1 MSTAESPRPTCWV
14 LTTGEAGMRSQAI
27 GLAER
32 LGIDFEE
39 KAVKLR
45 KPWSMLPGHLCPSP
59 LSGLDP
65 SGDRLEPPF
74 PKLVISCGRRSTAL
88 SIAMRRASKGATRT
102 VHIQNPQTPTKH
114 FDLVIAMRHD
124 RMSGDNVL
132 SVDTALHRVTPQKLE
147 EAAEIWRER
156 LRGDAEQ
163 LVGFVLGGPT
173 KHYWMSEAL
182 LNRLRTMIAK
192 VHEITGARIVVTP
205 SRRTEDRVKDT
216 LSAAF
221 ADEPWY
227 WQWDGTGEN
236 PYFGIL
242 ALADRLVVTADSV
255 SMVSEAL
262 ATGRPVNLLP
272 LNGKSKRHDAFVA
285 NLGTRGLVSVT
296 GPEGLDILFKGS
308 GEPVDATPEMAE
320 IVRQRLLEA

>member
-1 MSTAESPRPTCWV
+1 MSESSRPTCWV

-32 LGIDFEE
+32 LGVDFQE
-39 KAVKLR
+39 KAVTLR
-45 KPWSMLPGHLCPSP
+45 KPWSMLPGHLCPAP
-59 LSGLDP
+59 LAGLAP
-65 SGDRLEPPF
+65 EGDRLERPF
-74 PKLVISCGRRSTAL
+74 PELIISCGRRSTAL
-88 SIAMRRASKGATRT
+88 SIGIRRASGGATKT

-124 RMSGDNVL
+124 AMSGDNVV
-132 SVDTALHRVTPQKLE
+132 SVDTALHRVTPEKLA
-147 EAAEIWRER
+147 EAAEAWRER
-156 LRGDAEQ
+156 LRGGAER

-182 LNRLRTMIAK
+182 LSRLETMIAK

-205 SRRTEDRVKDT
+205 SRRTEARVT
-216 LSAAF
+216 ERLSAAF
-221 ADEPWY
+221 AGEPWY
-227 WQWDGTGEN
+227 WQWDGSGEN

-262 ATGRPVNLLP
+262 ATGRAINLLP
-272 LNGKSKRHDAFVA
+272 MNGKSKRHDAFVD
-285 NLGTRGLVSVT
+285 NLGRRGLVSVT
-296 GPEGLDILFKGS
+296 GPEGLDLFFTGS
-308 GEPVDATPEMAE
+308 GEPVDATPEVAE
-320 IVRQRLLEA
+320 LVRRRLLQR